1 MTANQISGYFL
12 MNQAF
17 SQTRLWG
24 FMGFHPKLTWVF
36 YGALPHT
43 PPAFLKKAGEKQYF
57 TAKYPTHFV
66 RAILCGFFCF
76 FKFDCLNLRQS
87 YGLDWRKINF
97 TVLAC
102 LSMLFTASHSSAAAR
117 LSFGEKQR
125 KRTWLL
131 MFYSEFLRLN
141 LCRTNGY
148 GFAKDKIYYFSL
160 LVRKYCSSV
169 RRPLFFKR
177 KAEQRN
183 LIFRLFREF
192 ACWHLWHTN
201 GQKIR

>member
-1 MTANQISGYFL
+1 MGRRPKR
-12 MNQAF
+12 
-17 SQTRLWG
+17 TRDLWG
-24 FMGFHPKLTWVF
+24 AAPYPARFFEKSVGKTMF
-36 YGALPHT
+36 YRKVSHSLRSCDT
-43 PPAFLKKAGEKQYF
+43 L
-57 TAKYPTHFV
+57 
-66 RAILCGFFCF
+66 RFFCF
-76 FKFDCLNLRQS
+76 FKFDCLNLSQS

-102 LSMLFTASHSSAAAR
+102 LSMLFTASHSPAAAC
-117 LSFGEKQR
+117 LSFGEKQS